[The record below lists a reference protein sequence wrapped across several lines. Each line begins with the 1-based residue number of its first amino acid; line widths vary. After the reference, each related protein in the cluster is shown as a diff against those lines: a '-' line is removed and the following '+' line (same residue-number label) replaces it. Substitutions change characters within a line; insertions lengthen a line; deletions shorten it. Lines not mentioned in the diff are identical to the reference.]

1 MITKFDATDV
11 PPVAPR
17 DLNRPM
23 QILIANGHG
32 LALLKGLSKSEL
44 RQLECVLWNE
54 FDDDPGTR
62 LAVALRFRA
71 LVEVFAARRFKNLL
85 LERGFK
91 AITAAIA
98 ETSTLRLNT
107 RFGFNPQKLLLAIDA
122 ATEATHQPIF
132 PASQSQVA
140 A

>member
-1 MITKFDATDV
+1 MITKFDTADV
-11 PPVAPR
+11 PRVAPR

-32 LALLKGLSKSEL
+32 LALLKGVSESEL
-44 RQLECVLWNE
+44 RQLERILWNE
-54 FDDDPGTR
+54 FGNDPRTR

-71 LVEVFAARRFKNLL
+71 LVDVFAARRLKDVL

-91 AITAAIA
+91 VVTAAIA
-98 ETSTLRLNT
+98 EASTLRLNT

-122 ATEATHQPIF
+122 ATDSARRPI
-132 PASQSQVA
+132 SRTTQLQVA